1 MFLSE
6 PFELDVE
13 NKGNPLVAHVAAAK
27 RLLLQLAQRLAPW
40 VGATAKRARP
50 AALLLGL
57 FVTAFTATIV
67 LRLTIWLA
75 VLAARSAF

>member
-1 MFLSE
+1 MFLSK

-13 NKGNPLVAHVAAAK
+13 NKGNPLVAHLAAAR
-27 RLLLQLAQRLAPW
+27 RLMLQLAQRMAPW
-40 VGATAKRARP
+40 VGAMAKRAHP
-50 AALLLGL
+50 VALLLGL
-57 FVTAFTATIV
+57 FAIAFTATIV